1 MGKEEEWSED
11 GSERFWVGT
20 WDLDS
25 RKRGW
30 SCSIKCCS
38 NLIRATGRCC
48 SLFTLRVV
56 KGPGNETWSTVSSE
70 CERKEET
77 GSGVLFFLAN

>member
-1 MGKEEEWSED
+1 MRMGRNACRLELGILIQESAA
-11 GSERFWVGT
+11 GVAVS
-20 WDLDS
+20 
-25 RKRGW
+25 
-30 SCSIKCCS
+30 KCCS

-48 SLFTLRVV
+48 SLFTLRIV